1 MSVTVHTNTTCQGDL
16 KGSEDNA
23 MATVRHIEI
32 SDQKPAQYTEQYLLN
47 RLIAAGV
54 GSLDDWRA
62 LSPRARRNIFGIT
75 VGMARAIDGIANAR
89 RHREP

>member
-1 MSVTVHTNTTCQGDL
+1 MTSL
-16 KGSEDNA
+16 
-23 MATVRHIEI
+23 RHPEI
-32 SDQKPAQYTEQYLLN
+32 SDQNGPEFTEQYLLD

-54 GSLDDWRA
+54 GSLDDWQA

-75 VGMARAIDGIANAR
+75 LGMARAIDGIAKAR

>member
-1 MSVTVHTNTTCQGDL
+1 MTVTVHSMATCQGGVT
-16 KGSEDNA
+16 GSEDTA
-23 MATVRHIEI
+23 MRSLRHSEI
-32 SDQKPAQYTEQYLLN
+32 DDQGTPEFTEQYLLA

-75 VGMARAIDGIANAR
+75 VGMARAIDGIAKAR
-89 RHREP
+89 PDRES